1 MATYQRGKFWWYSR
15 ASHAQ
20 RSPERVVFAFVEL
33 AGNDVDA
40 DGVILQTHQDKDN
53 GPLPGQGTQFFKHM
67 DSSSRE
73 NETVDCMAMVRDHL
87 SAFAYGFGVEFGTGP
102 EAGGVDTGSAS
113 SPVRMRVSARN
124 R

>member
-40 DGVILQTHQDKDN
+40 DSVILQTRQDHDD
-53 GPLPGQGTQFFKHM
+53 GPLPEQRTQFFEH
-67 DSSSRE
+67 
-73 NETVDCMAMVRDHL
+73 
-87 SAFAYGFGVEFGTGP
+87 GFTFL
-102 EAGGVDTGSAS
+102 
-113 SPVRMRVSARN
+113 
-124 R
+124 